1 MVDGDLNDRI
11 PSDGSDL
18 VPPPSRLSGR
28 VRHYFDEHP
37 EASREEFLLEAL
49 RREIHFRR
57 QRQLGKEAGRVRWE
71 GARTSSS
78 SAAPRTSASTPG
90 WPNAWHYCITSAT
103 VCGRGFDGSSSA
115 TARCRSWRS
124 GYPYPEKVSHVD
136 RTFSAAPHLHVRGGR
151 PADRCARRGLHL
163 PHVHGHLPFDRH
175 PRRQC
180 GVAVLRH
187 ARG

>member
-18 VPPPSRLSGR
+18 VPSPSRLSGR

-78 SAAPRTSASTPG
+78 SAARPPLSAEDICIHAWLAERLALLHYERYGLWPRLRRFLFG
-90 WPNAWHYCITSAT
+90 N
-103 VCGRGFDGSSSA
+103 
-115 TARCRSWRS
+115 RS
-124 GYPYPEKVSHVD
+124 VS
-136 RTFSAAPHLHVRGGR
+136 
-151 PADRCARRGLHL
+151 
-163 PHVHGHLPFDRH
+163 
-175 PRRQC
+175 
-180 GVAVLRH
+180 
-187 ARG
+187 